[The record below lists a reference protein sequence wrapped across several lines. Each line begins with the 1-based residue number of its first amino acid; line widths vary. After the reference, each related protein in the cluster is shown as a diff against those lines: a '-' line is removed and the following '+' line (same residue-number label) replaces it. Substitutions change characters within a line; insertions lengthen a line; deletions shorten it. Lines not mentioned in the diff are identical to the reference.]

1 MRQAR
6 VEKLTRKFEI
16 EKSGSESNIFQ
27 KKGCPTPPKVAIVFF
42 SLRVRGVI
50 GMKDDEHSQPHRLRC
65 VAVRGFRERAKN
77 AWDFWPHLE
86 LTSLVGEYSDSN
98 TPVKTSY
105 GTWKW
110 WEILRRKQ
118 LISSLKVI
126 FGFYDQF
133 RGCNH
138 SDCCDF
144 NFWRRI
150 FLKQTHHLEWGSN
163 IHIQVWTSRFDSLP
177 GRRGIRWSYTGKLQ
191 HRCVLLLFF
200 DQKNIGP

>member
-1 MRQAR
+1 MNILNLTDLDSCGSSGVQGANKKRMSGQA
-6 VEKLTRKFEI
+6 
-16 EKSGSESNIFQ
+16 
-27 KKGCPTPPKVAIVFF
+27 P
-42 SLRVRGVI
+42 LRVLLGGWIQR
-50 GMKDDEHSQPHRLRC
+50 
-65 VAVRGFRERAKN
+65 
-77 AWDFWPHLE
+77 
-86 LTSLVGEYSDSN
+86 YN

-110 WEILRRKQ
+110 WEILRRKK